1 MTSTRVLVKVLDD
14 ADVLRRTP
22 ERGKPNC
29 RISAMRGA
37 GSSMVLRSARAFSFV
52 QVFPIG

>member
-1 MTSTRVLVKVLDD
+1 
-14 ADVLRRTP
+14 
-22 ERGKPNC
+22 
-29 RISAMRGA
+29 MRGA